1 MTENELDKRYPEHAK
16 LQAVVNESQA
26 IGEFIANSGYVLA
39 EWDRNGRDLLPV
51 AKSITEVLAEYFDLN
66 MDRLYDEKDL
76 MLVQLREMTSTV
88 ENADHF
94 DAYND
99 YKGECS

>member
-26 IGEFIANSGYVLA
+26 IGDFIANSGYVLA
-39 EWDRNGRDLLPV
+39 VWNRNGRYLLPV
-51 AKSITEVLAEYFDLN
+51 AKPITEVLAEHFDIN

-76 MLVQLREMTSTV
+76 MLVQLREMANDTK
-88 ENADHF
+88 
-94 DAYND
+94 ND
-99 YKGECS
+99 YEGE

>member
-16 LQAVVNESQA
+16 LQAVVNQSQA

-39 EWDRNGRDLLPV
+39 EWDRTGRYLLPV
-51 AKSITEVLAEYFDLN
+51 SKSTTEVLAEYFDIN

-76 MLVQLREMTSTV
+76 MLVQFREMANAVENTV
-88 ENADHF
+88 EQL

-99 YKGECS
+99 YEGE